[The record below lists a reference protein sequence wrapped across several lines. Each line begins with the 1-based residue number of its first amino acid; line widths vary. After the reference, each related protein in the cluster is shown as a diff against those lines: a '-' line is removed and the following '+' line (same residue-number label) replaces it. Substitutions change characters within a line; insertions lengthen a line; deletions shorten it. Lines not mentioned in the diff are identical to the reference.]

1 MAHRRW
7 VVNAS
12 PLILLGKT
20 GHLGLLGVLTDEVV
34 VPRAVADEVGAKPDG
49 GAALQEIIAASSF
62 AIVENEEATLEI
74 LSWDLGAGETQV
86 LAHAL
91 THKTERVVIDD
102 LEARRCAK
110 AMRLGIV
117 GTLGIVGRA
126 KAMGLIDGTDRSDR
140 ACGSAPAR
148 NRTLRFRR
156 TGAAA
161 TQGGRRIA
169 ERPPSDQDY

>member
-1 MAHRRW
+1 MAPRRW

-20 GHLGLLGVLTDEVV
+20 GHLGLLGALADQVA

-49 GAALQEIIAASSF
+49 GATLQAIGDIPSFVIVANEAA
-62 AIVENEEATLEI
+62 TPEI

-91 THKTERVVIDD
+91 AHKVERVVIDD

-110 AMRLGIV
+110 AMGLGII

-126 KAMGLIDGTDRSDR
+126 RAVGLIDQAEPVVRRLRESGLYASDE
-140 ACGSAPAR
+140 
-148 NRTLRFRR
+148 LVRR
-156 TGAAA
+156 PLKEVG
-161 TQGGRRIA
+161 
-169 ERPPSDQDY
+169 E

>member
-12 PLILLGKT
+12 PLILLGKI
-20 GHLGLLGVLTDEVV
+20 GRLGLLDALSDQIA
-34 VPRAVADEVGAKPDG
+34 VPRAVAEEVGAKPDG
-49 GAALQEIIAASSF
+49 AAALQAISAAPSF
-62 AIVENEEATLEI
+62 EIVEIETATPEI

-91 THKTERVVIDD
+91 AHKAERVVIDD

-110 AMRLGIV
+110 ALGLGII

-126 KAMGLIDGTDRSDR
+126 RAMGLIDQAEPVVRRLREIGLYASDE
-140 ACGSAPAR
+140 
-148 NRTLRFRR
+148 LVRR
-156 TGAAA
+156 LLKEVG
-161 TQGGRRIA
+161 
-169 ERPPSDQDY
+169 E